1 MSLSPKLKMA
11 AAITRVVGVDPNS
24 SDAAKRGIAPY
35 FGAILRGLVRR
46 EMTDDMRFVF
56 ELKGMKPTLCVTEDG
71 VLYWAPEYVDTYS
84 DDRIDYLA
92 YDLVHEVMHVALKH
106 TERMRALGIVPEPTE
121 EYVAKSTLANL
132 AQDAC
137 IDEDLDKM
145 IIASGGKPPT
155 DWVTPATL
163 QQPPGLVFEERYR
176 RLLKEAQK
184 QQASGSGSGSGS
196 KKVPPKPGRG
206 WCGGCAG
213 HPQPGEPQKTPEG
226 RSQAEMDR
234 FRRETASAIKEASNK
249 SRGLVPDSLVRW
261 AEEELAPPKIPWR
274 EMLARVVRG
283 AVARRA
289 GHTDLAWTRPSRRQ
303 GGVGYGVGRP
313 VMPSFTAYTPEVAFA
328 TDTSGS
334 MGAAELSDALS
345 EVDGVLKAT
354 GANITFLSCDAEV
367 HGISKIKN
375 VQEAMKLLKGGGG
388 TMLEPAVKAMSELK
402 PKPNI
407 AIIATDGY
415 CDDPPN
421 YGLDLIIVVVGGN
434 RAYKPTHGE
443 VVYADDQG

>member
-1 MSLSPKLKMA
+1 MA
-11 AAITRVVGVDPNS
+11 AAITKIVGVDANS
-24 SDAAKRGIAPY
+24 SDPNKRGIAPY
-35 FGAILRGLVRR
+35 FGAILRGLIRR

-84 DDRIDYLA
+84 DDRITYLA

-106 TERMRALGIVPEPTE
+106 TERMRALGIVPEATE

-163 QQPPGLVFEERYR
+163 KQPPGLVFEERYR
-176 RLLKEAQK
+176 RLLQEAQK
-184 QQASGSGSGSGS
+184 QAGGGG
-196 KKVPPKPGRG
+196 KVPPKPGKG

-226 RSQAEMDR
+226 HSQAEMDR
-234 FRRETASAIKEASNK
+234 MRRETASAIKEASSK

-313 VMPSFTAYTPEVAFA
+313 VMPSFTAYTPEVGVII
-328 TDTSGS
+328 DSSGS
-334 MGAAELSDALS
+334 MSAADLTAALA
-345 EVDGVLKAT
+345 EVQGVLRAT
-354 GANITFLSCDAEV
+354 GANITLCVCDAAV
-367 HGISKIKN
+367 HGIKPIKT
-375 VQEAMKLLKGGGG
+375 VAEATKMLKGGGG
-388 TMLEPAVKAMSELK
+388 TAMAPAFEAVAQLK
-402 PKPNI
+402 PLPSI
-407 AIIATDGY
+407 CITMTDGY
-415 CDDPPN
+415 IDQPAEPPF
-421 YGLDLIIVVVGGN
+421 DTIWCIIGQNKGFSMP
-434 RAYKPTHGE
+434 YGE
-443 VVYADDQG
+443 VVFVEPEDGEAA